1 MSKFSDLQQSF
12 YNHLCALFELTFGK
26 DDKDIDNLL
35 IQQGRTE
42 EEKVV
47 INDICE
53 EVDLEHKLMNDLKNS
68 GLDSGE
74 WLEREIETAT
84 KEMYPNATPEEI
96 ELVKQE
102 VENGMEKEIESEAD
116 SLEKEISVLSLQEDS
131 NTVEN
136 KEEKV

>member
-1 MSKFSDLQQSF
+1 
-12 YNHLCALFELTFGK
+12 
-26 DDKDIDNLL
+26 
-35 IQQGRTE
+35 
-42 EEKVV
+42 
-47 INDICE
+47 
-53 EVDLEHKLMNDLKNS
+53 MNDFKNS

-116 SLEKEISVLSLQEDS
+116 SLEEEISVLSLQEDS